1 MKKTTNKPNPHL
13 GSGFND
19 WLEVEGIG
27 QEVGERSARRA
38 LSLQLA
44 QAMEQQGLSQM
55 ELARRMKT
63 SRAVVQRVLDS
74 NNPGLTFKTAQ
85 KATTA
90 LGLHMIVRL
99 EKLGRRR
106 ELAQA

>member
-1 MKKTTNKPNPHL
+1 MKKTNKKSNPHL
-13 GSGFND
+13 GSDFTD
-19 WLEVEGIG
+19 WLGEEGIQQEVEA
-27 QEVGERSARRA
+27 RSARRA

-44 QAMEQQGLSQM
+44 QAMERQGLSQM

-85 KATTA
+85 KATSA
-90 LGLHMIVRL
+90 LGLQMIVRL
-99 EKLGRRR
+99 EKLGRSR
-106 ELAQA
+106 ELAEA

>member
-1 MKKTTNKPNPHL
+1 MKKIHKKSNPHL

-19 WLEVEGIG
+19 WLVEEGIHHEVEG
-27 QEVGERSARRA
+27 RSARRA

-44 QAMEQQGLSQM
+44 QAMERQGLSQM

-85 KATTA
+85 KATAA
-90 LGLHMIVRL
+90 LGLQMIVRL
-99 EKLGRRR
+99 EKLGHSRQ
-106 ELAQA
+106 LAAS

>member
-1 MKKTTNKPNPHL
+1 MKKTNKKTSPHL

-19 WLEVEGIG
+19 WLAEEGIRSEVE
-27 QEVGERSARRA
+27 ERSARRA

-63 SRAVVQRVLDS
+63 SRAVVQRVLDC

-85 KATTA
+85 KATAA
-90 LGLHMIVRL
+90 LGLQMIVRL
-99 EKLGRRR
+99 EKLGRHR
-106 ELAQA
+106 ELAAS